1 MFQSA
6 FLTQKLSPRTGAN
19 HSQVDFR
26 PVTDFDDKLESQ
38 GMGTSVL
45 RIFTCGIDYQIDIT
59 KKFSLPKQRK
69 LLIRC
74 CGSRSESGSVQN
86 GLILPDPDRDQHPGP
101 PDPSL
106 DPDQYP
112 FYQTLRKNYT
122 FSRKFQ

>member
-59 KKFSLPKQRK
+59 NDVKQSL
-69 LLIRC
+69 
-74 CGSRSESGSVQN
+74 V
-86 GLILPDPDRDQHPGP
+86 
-101 PDPSL
+101 
-106 DPDQYP
+106 
-112 FYQTLRKNYT
+112 
-122 FSRKFQ
+122 FQSNDNF